1 MTQLWIGTYPEA
13 GAGTPVGL
21 GEGIWRVTLD
31 DATGA
36 LDDASLL
43 VTLPSPSFVAADA
56 GGRTL
61 HAVLEVEDGE
71 VVTLDVDEA
80 GGLTERARR
89 ASGGAYPCHVTTD
102 VDGLVAVANYGS
114 GHLGVL
120 AAEPSEAAAAPST
133 FGHEGS
139 GPVTDRQE
147 GTHAHFAVLAPGGR
161 HLVVADLGTDEL
173 RRYRVVDGGVEP
185 EGIAATLPPGTGPR
199 HVGFA
204 ADGRTAYVAGEL
216 DVQVHVLAWDPETAT
231 GTAKQTVPAVVAA
244 TSDDGREPTAPV
256 RHPVGALPS
265 HLAVDGDE
273 LLVAVRGADVL
284 TRYAIG
290 PDGRL
295 SEGRSHAL
303 GGSWPRHFAVV
314 GPWVVVALERAHRL
328 AVVDASGEVVSTLDL
343 PSPTCVLPA

>member
-36 LDDASLL
+36 LGDATLR
-43 VTLPSPSFVAADA
+43 VALPSPSFVAAGAD
-56 GGRTL
+56 GRTL

-71 VVTLDVDEA
+71 VVTLDVDED
-80 GGLTERARR
+80 GGLTERSRR

-114 GHLGVL
+114 GHLGL
-120 AAEPSEAAAAPST
+120 LPADPSDPDAGPSA

-147 GTHAHFAVLAPGGR
+147 GAHAHFAVLAPGGR
-161 HLVVADLGTDEL
+161 HLLVADLGTDEL
-173 RRYRVVDGGVEP
+173 RRYRVVEGGVEP
-185 EGIAATLPPGTGPR
+185 DGIAATLPPGTGPR
-199 HVGFA
+199 HLGFA

-216 DVQVHVLAWDPETAT
+216 DVQVHVLTWDPETAT
-231 GTAKQTVPAVVAA
+231 GAAKQTVPAVVGEA
-244 TSDDGREPTAPV
+244 TGDAPAVVDPV
-256 RHPVGALPS
+256 RHPAGAQPS

-273 LLVAVRGADVL
+273 VLVAVRGADVL

-295 SEGRSHAL
+295 SDGRSHAL
-303 GGSWPRHFAVV
+303 GGHWPRHFAVV
-314 GPWVVVALERAHRL
+314 GPWAVVALERAHRL
-328 AVVDASGEVVSTLDL
+328 AVLDASGAVVSTLDL

>member
-36 LDDASLL
+36 LGDASLV
-43 VTLPSPSFVAADA
+43 VTLPSPSFVAASPD
-56 GGRTL
+56 GRTL
-61 HAVLEVEDGE
+61 HAALEVEDGE
-71 VVTLDVDEA
+71 VVTLAVDED
-80 GGLTERARR
+80 GGLTERSRR
-89 ASGGAYPCHVTTD
+89 GSGGAYPCHVSTD
-102 VDGLVAVANYGS
+102 VDGLVAVANYAS
-114 GHLGVL
+114 GHLGLL
-120 AAEPSEAAAAPST
+120 AAEPSAGDTAPAT
-133 FGHEGS
+133 YGHEGS

-147 GTHAHFAVLAPGGR
+147 GTHAHFAILAPGGR
-161 HLVVADLGTDEL
+161 HLLVADLGTDEL

-185 EGIAATLPPGTGPR
+185 DGIAATLPPGTGPR

-216 DVQVHVLAWDPETAT
+216 DVQVHVLTWDPETAT
-231 GTAKQTVPAVVAA
+231 GSAKQTVPAVVGAA
-244 TSDDGREPTAPV
+244 TGDDTGRTDPV
-256 RHPVGALPS
+256 RHPAGALPS

-273 LLVAVRGADVL
+273 LLVTVRGADVL

-290 PDGRL
+290 PDGKL
-295 SEGRSHAL
+295 SDGRSHPL
-303 GGSWPRHFAVV
+303 GGHWPRHFAVV

-328 AVVDASGEVVSTLDL
+328 VVLAGSGEVVSTLDL